1 MNTILMHVKFMIN
14 EFILWLYK
22 YTCST
27 FPFISVFESVSAT
40 HWPSVIKVWEADQ
53 ADRYTSD
60 PVLLWNDHLHTGN
73 TQDIS

>member
-1 MNTILMHVKFMIN
+1 MSNSWLMNLSCDCNIHVHVV
-14 EFILWLYK
+14 L
-22 YTCST
+22 